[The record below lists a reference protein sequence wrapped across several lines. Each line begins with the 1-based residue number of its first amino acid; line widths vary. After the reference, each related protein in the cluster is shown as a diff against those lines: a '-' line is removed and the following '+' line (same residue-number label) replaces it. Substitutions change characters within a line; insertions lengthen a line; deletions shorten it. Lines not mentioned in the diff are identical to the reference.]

1 MPMWPTDIVDW
12 VRVFTFVPILVCSI
26 IGFGLTLSKWRT
38 TRPSDLAS
46 RVRLVEVLALVNK
59 RDYAK
64 AIEVG
69 ASGPSWAIRLVTAVV
84 QRAGA
89 SRAALKDRAELVGR
103 QTVRELEYGLGGLAI
118 IATLGPLFGLLGTVI
133 GIVIV
138 FNQLT
143 ATAGLATP
151 EQLAGGIGTALHTTV
166 AGLVVGVLALVSH
179 RMIAARADR
188 IAAELEETALEVI
201 DGVCGSE

>member
-1 MPMWPTDIVDW
+1 M
-12 VRVFTFVPILVCSI
+12 
-26 IGFGLTLSKWRT
+26 
-38 TRPSDLAS
+38 
-46 RVRLVEVLALVNK
+46 NK

-64 AIEVG
+64 AIELC
-69 ASGPSWAIRLVTAVV
+69 SSEPSWSLRLATALL

-89 SRAALKDRAELVGR
+89 GRAALKDRAELVGR
-103 QTVRELEYGLGGLAI
+103 QAVRELEYGLGGLAI

-201 DGVCGSE
+201 DGVCGPGS